1 LHRKRFL
8 LTGNSADI
16 RPIAIALGA
25 EIAGID
31 LFEDLDADTIAAI
44 RRGLARRQEPA
55 RQPASTPKFP
65 VSRGAVTYALF
76 NRAAPL
82 SRDRR
87 PLRVLRNQN
96 QRRTLADDE
105 RQRSLTPGGRR

>member
-1 LHRKRFL
+1 M
-8 LTGNSADI
+8 T
-16 RPIAIALGA
+16 
-25 EIAGID
+25 GID
-31 LFEDLDADTIAAI
+31 PVRE
-44 RRGLARRQEPA
+44 RRQEPA

-65 VSRGAVTYALF
+65 VSRGAATYALV

-96 QRRTLADDE
+96 QRRSLAVDE
-105 RQRSLTPGGRR
+105 RQRSLTPGDGAKEEEAGFEHCVCLHPQTSR